1 MALRGTCRA
10 SGLSPADRG
19 GRRCARH
26 VLRVRDGRRGK
37 RLRRDAIRPRTGG
50 AARPRSGHDRF
61 DPRRAALDDTGSSV
75 GDRAWEAATPHA
87 EPRAPHEGRTRSDAV
102 RMPGGR
108 CAVPGDGPGRL
119 QHRGLRDE
127 HAGRDRGAARD
138 LAVVPVDISSAR
150 VRARRADGGGPH
162 HSRSARRSCGPRAR
176 RPHAPRFLAG
186 RRGGVRGASARHR
199 DSRRRG
205 RSAARKLRGG
215 VVMDDRERVWRAE
228 FPIADRGARVE
239 FVRSPDRV
247 RVPLELFERAVDER
261 TAAVC
266 TGHVYFTTGWIQD
279 VRALAQICHRKGAV
293 LVVDAYQSIGA
304 IPFDVAASGVD
315 YLVGGTL
322 KWLMGGPGIAYLYA
336 RGTVAERARP
346 SAVGWWGVKEPFAF
360 DVEHL
365 DYGAGA
371 RRFEYGT
378 PAVAAIYA
386 ARAGLEL
393 LAEVG
398 IETVRE
404 RHKLL
409 SQRLVDGALE
419 QGWTIRCPRDA
430 EERTPIVTLEH
441 PDPTSAV
448 TALRGSGL
456 ICDTRP
462 GLIRLSPHYFNTLE
476 EMDRALALLEPLRVA
491 HAVA

>member
-1 MALRGTCRA
+1 MEENEKA
-10 SGLSPADRG
+10 
-19 GRRCARH
+19 
-26 VLRVRDGRRGK
+26 
-37 RLRRDAIRPRTGG
+37 
-50 AARPRSGHDRF
+50 
-61 DPRRAALDDTGSSV
+61 
-75 GDRAWEAATPHA
+75 
-87 EPRAPHEGRTRSDAV
+87 
-102 RMPGGR
+102 
-108 CAVPGDGPGRL
+108 
-119 QHRGLRDE
+119 
-127 HAGRDRGAARD
+127 
-138 LAVVPVDISSAR
+138 
-150 VRARRADGGGPH
+150 
-162 HSRSARRSCGPRAR
+162 
-176 RPHAPRFLAG
+176 
-186 RRGGVRGASARHR
+186 
-199 DSRRRG
+199 
-205 RSAARKLRGG
+205 
-215 VVMDDRERVWRAE
+215 WRAE
-228 FPIADRGARVE
+228 FPITERFNYLNNCSLTPLHRRGREHVERFLAEWTEEGGRAWYDHWIGEYEALRADLAGVVGASIDEIAIEPNVSAGLVGIASTFDYAKRPKVIVSDLDFPTDGHAFLAVADRGARVD

-279 VRALAQICHRKGAV
+279 VRALAEICHRKGAV

-304 IPFDVAASGVD
+304 IPFDVNASGID

-322 KWLMGGPGIAYLYA
+322 KWLMGGPGIAFLYA
-336 RGTVAERARP
+336 RGSVAERARP

-393 LAEVG
+393 LAEIG
-398 IETVRE
+398 IEKVRE

-409 SQRLVDGALE
+409 SQRLVDGALD

-430 EERTPIVTLEH
+430 IERTPIVTLEH
-441 PDPTSAV
+441 PDPASAV
-448 TALRGSGL
+448 TALRTAGV
-456 ICDTRP
+456 ICDNRP

-491 HAVA
+491 HALA